1 MHVPARGLHGLTIKA
16 ALVLGFSLTLGVWL
30 FTGYDISRRMSALR
44 DEVATLNV
52 RYTRAQD
59 LLSTVRAQVLLGS
72 VYVRDALLDATPA
85 AAAQS
90 LARLEQTS
98 RAVDRALA
106 QYEPVFGSD
115 VERARLERLRREVL
129 DFRNTMNSVLASDP
143 SRWTT
148 DARLLLNT
156 RVVPRRETVIRV
168 SEDVQALNRQSFVQQ
183 QVRLAAL
190 YVAAERRT
198 WQRLGLSLAGSL
210 GIALLA
216 TIYGTRLEQHLR
228 RQREKERQNAADLQR
243 LSAKLL
249 TVQEEERRTIAREL
263 HDEVGQVL
271 TAIKME
277 LSVAQR
283 SILAAGVQDRPLQSA
298 QTITDTALHTVRDLS
313 RLLHPAM
320 LDDLGLPAAV
330 RAYTQ
335 RFAERHGIK
344 VNLSVDNMEA
354 RADPPVEAAAYRI
367 IQESLTNIARHA
379 EVATCCVRLRQQEEI
394 LRLEV
399 EDEGK
404 GFDLATHGSDTVTG
418 LGLIGMRERASLLG
432 GRITVS
438 GAQGHG
444 TRVIAEL
451 PVHVHDSH
459 PATTLSTTEVLPG

>member
-1 MHVPARGLHGLTIKA
+1 MAVRGLHGLTIKA

-30 FTGYDISRRMSALR
+30 FTGYDISRRMATLQ
-44 DEVATLNV
+44 DEVARLNA

-72 VYVRDALLDATPA
+72 VYVRDALLDPSPGAS
-85 AAAQS
+85 AQS
-90 LARLEQTS
+90 LTRLELTS
-98 RAVDRALA
+98 TAIDEALA

-115 VERARLERLRREVL
+115 VELDRVERLRREVL
-129 DFRNTMNSVLASDP
+129 EFRTTMNSVLATP
-143 SRWTT
+143 TTQWAT
-148 DARLLLNT
+148 DARRLLNQ

-168 SEDVQALNRQSFVQQ
+168 SEDVQALNRQAFVQQ
-183 QVRLAAL
+183 QARLAAL
-190 YVAAERRT
+190 YDAAERRT
-198 WQRLGLSLAGSL
+198 WQRLGLALAGSL

-216 TIYGTRLEQHLR
+216 TVYGTRLEQHLK

-243 LSAKLL
+243 LSAKLISI
-249 TVQEEERRTIAREL
+249 QEEERRTIAREL

-283 SILAAGVQDRPLQSA
+283 TITAAGIQDRPLLSA
-298 QTITDTALHTVRDLS
+298 QGITDSALHTVRDLS

-335 RFAERHGIK
+335 RFSERHGIK
-344 VNLSVDNMEA
+344 VDLVVENMED

-379 EVATCCVRLRQQEEI
+379 AVTTCRVTVERQDSLLRVQ
-394 LRLEV
+394 V

-404 GFDLATHGSDTVTG
+404 GFNPSERGREAATG
-418 LGLIGMRERASLLG
+418 LGLIGMRERASLLHG
-432 GRITVS
+432 QLTLHSSPGRGTRIT
-438 GAQGHG
+438 AD
-444 TRVIAEL
+444 L
-451 PVHVHDSH
+451 PVHLSDADQR
-459 PATTLSTTEVLPG
+459 PAPSPTEVLPG

>member
-1 MHVPARGLHGLTIKA
+1 VRARGLHGLTIKA

-30 FTGYDISRRMSALR
+30 FTGYDISQRMSALQ
-44 DEVATLNV
+44 DEVARLNA

-72 VYVRDALLDATPA
+72 VYVRDALLDPSPA
-85 AAAQS
+85 AATQS
-90 LARLEQTS
+90 LNRLQQTS
-98 RAVDRALA
+98 TAIDEALA

-115 VERARLERLRREVL
+115 VELDRVQRLRREVL
-129 DFRNTMNSVLASDP
+129 DFRTTMNSVLATP
-143 SRWTT
+143 PTQWAT
-148 DARLLLNT
+148 DARRLLNE

-168 SEDVQALNRQSFVQQ
+168 SEDVQALNRQAFVQQ
-183 QVRLAAL
+183 QSRLAAL
-190 YVAAERRT
+190 YDTAERRT
-198 WQRLGLSLAGSL
+198 WQRLGLALAGSL

-216 TIYGTRLEQHLR
+216 TFYGTHLEQRLQ

-243 LSAKLL
+243 LSAKLI

-283 SILAAGVQDRPLQSA
+283 AIEAAGVHDRPLRSA
-298 QTITDTALHTVRDLS
+298 QAITDSALHTVRDLS

-335 RFAERHGIK
+335 RFSQRHGIK
-344 VNLSVDNMEA
+344 VELIDEDMDE

-367 IQESLTNIARHA
+367 IQESLTNIVRHA
-379 EVATCCVRLRQQEEI
+379 GVTACRVRLRRDDGVLFVQ
-394 LRLEV
+394 V

-404 GFDLATHGSDTVTG
+404 GFEPKQRNGEAGG
-418 LGLIGMRERASLLG
+418 LGLIGMRERASLLH
-432 GRITVS
+432 GRLTLS
-438 GAQGHG
+438 SAPGQG
-444 TRVIAEL
+444 TRVTAEL
-451 PVHVHDSH
+451 PLHVQGGDQV
-459 PATTLSTTEVLPG
+459 ALSTSEVLPG